1 MKKKLQYLKPA
12 TDAVNLQLADRILG
26 ASDWFLLG
34 GSGDFNYSIEEENE
48 FE

>member
-1 MKKKLQYLKPA
+1 MKKQKYLTPA

-34 GSGDFNYSIEEENE
+34 GEGNFDYDVTEDTTWE
-48 FE
+48 

>member
-1 MKKKLQYLKPA
+1 MKKKQKYLTPA

-34 GSGDFNYSIEEENE
+34 GSGDFNYTVEEENE